1 MSQFMVSQRIA
12 VASFALLGLAIAGLS
27 AFSIYQLAQ
36 QPSPMFGAT
45 LIEGLDSAQGPIA
58 LPLAQGTLGAFLAA
72 GALTLFKPTRF
83 WHWLLF
89 SSAAAGLVASSYGT
103 LGPAPQVW
111 LAAVLLLVG
120 TLASLLAA
128 TQSRFASRQATPNTL
143 KTFYQEAV
151 SARRIRQDPKQ
162 EALVDELDALAAEF
176 QLYQQQRSRPWG
188 FAYNAPQGLYL
199 HGPAGRGKTFLL
211 DAFYQTLPVTARKR
225 YHFHEIMAHLLD
237 ELHEAQGEKQAV
249 RRVAKLLAPPGSL
262 VCLDELNLL
271 DLTGARLLLA
281 LFDAWWRQGTVL
293 CISSNMTSSA
303 VFAGVAMADD
313 ERSKAILALGKH
325 CQERELDFGQ
335 DYRANKLGAADLY
348 QHPVTEQTLA
358 KLRQI
363 VGRLA
368 EGPVT
373 TEPLILG
380 RLTVPCINRAGGVAW
395 FSYSALCESPLGY
408 REYLELVTQFPTIIL
423 SNVPAL
429 TEEDPARRFAWLV
442 ELIYDAKKRLL
453 VAADVPLPQL
463 FASELSSTGEAAD
476 FGKIISRLQEMQSSE
491 YNYVLAT
498 DA

>member
-1 MSQFMVSQRIA
+1 MVSQRIA
-12 VASFALLGLAIAGLS
+12 VASFALLGLTLAGFS
-27 AFSIYQLAQ
+27 AFAIYLLAQ
-36 QPSPMFGAT
+36 QVGSIQDINLTAGPDAGQPS
-45 LIEGLDSAQGPIA
+45 LA
-58 LPLAQGTLGAFLAA
+58 LALAQGTLGAFLAA
-72 GALTLFKPTRF
+72 GALTLLQPTRF
-83 WHWLLF
+83 WHGLLF
-89 SSAAAGLVASSYGT
+89 SSAAAGLVASSYSA
-103 LGPAPQVW
+103 LGASPGVW
-111 LAAVLLLVG
+111 LAALLLMLGIV
-120 TLASLLAA
+120 ASLIAI
-128 TQSRFASRQATPNTL
+128 TQSRLATKQAAPNTL

-162 EALVDELDALAAEF
+162 QALVEELDTLAAAF
-176 QLYQQQRSRPWG
+176 QHYQQQRSRPWG
-188 FAYNAPQGLYL
+188 FAYKAPQGLYL

-211 DAFYQTLPVTARKR
+211 DAFYQTLPATARRR

-237 ELHEAQGEKQAV
+237 ELHEAQGDKQAV

-281 LFDAWWRQGTVL
+281 LFAAWWRQGTVL

-303 VFAGVAMADD
+303 VFAGVAMADE
-313 ERSKAILALGKH
+313 ERSQAIKALGKH

-373 TEPLILG
+373 AEPLDLG
-380 RLTVPCINRAGGVAW
+380 RLSVPCISRAGGIAW

-408 REYLELVTQFPTIIL
+408 REYLALVTQFPTIIL

-453 VAADVPLPQL
+453 VAADVPLAQL